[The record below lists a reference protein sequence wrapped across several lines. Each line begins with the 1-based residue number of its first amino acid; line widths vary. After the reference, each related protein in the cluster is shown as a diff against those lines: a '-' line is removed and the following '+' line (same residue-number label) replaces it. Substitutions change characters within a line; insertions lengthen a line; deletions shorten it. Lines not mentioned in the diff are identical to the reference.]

1 MELPCCGG
9 GELFDHGQEQLAVA
23 VVQVGGIPADLGE
36 EAELV
41 VGELLGLQLAAQGV
55 FGKELAILARVSSE
69 GTVCPFSTRDR

>member
-23 VVQVGGIPADLGE
+23 VVQVGGIPADLSE

-41 VGELLGLQLAAQGV
+41 VGELLGL
-55 FGKELAILARVSSE
+55 VSSE